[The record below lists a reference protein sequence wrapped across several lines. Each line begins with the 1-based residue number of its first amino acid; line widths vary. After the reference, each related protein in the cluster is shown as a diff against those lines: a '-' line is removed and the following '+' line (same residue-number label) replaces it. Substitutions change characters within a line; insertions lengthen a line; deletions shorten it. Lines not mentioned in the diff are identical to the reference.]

1 MSNFARVLK
10 LSLRYRLTVMAA
22 VVCAVAIALLWGG
35 NIGTVYPFV
44 EIVFEGRSLHEWV
57 DEEIAAAQ
65 QTAADLARRID
76 QLAEQQQAA
85 STADAAQQIELQIRD
100 LNTRRDAELR
110 ALAFRRRLQPYIHQY
125 LPTRPFP
132 TLMMVV
138 AALLIGTLVK
148 DLFLVCST
156 ILTER
161 LCQLATLQLRKQ
173 FYRRTL
179 RMDLASFD
187 EAGTSELISRFTYDM
202 EQLTHGLRTL
212 FGKAIREPLK
222 MVACFVG
229 AAFICWRLLLIS
241 LLVAPIAAWVINW
254 LSKSIKRANRRAMED
269 MSQIYNALSE
279 TFGAIKAVKA
289 FTRERYERRR
299 FHSASKQFYFKAMKI
314 ARYDSLIRPATEL
327 MGICTICL
335 AILAGAYLVLNEETH
350 LLGLRM
356 SHRPLS
362 ISSLLLFYGLLAGVS
377 DPARKL
383 SDVFTRI
390 QRSAAAADR
399 IYQMLDRQPRVQ
411 DPVQPVPLAAHHRF
425 IRFHNVRFSYDDG
438 IQVLKDVSLSIPCG
452 QTLAIVGP
460 NGCGKS
466 TLVNLIPRFFDPSS
480 GSVELDG
487 TDLKDVR
494 IPELRAQIGVVTQ
507 ETLLFND
514 TVAANIGYGRSD
526 ASRDQI
532 IHAARKA
539 HAHQFIVDSL
549 EHGYETVVGES
560 GSRLSGGQR
569 QRIALARAILRD
581 PRILILDE
589 ATSQVDVE
597 SEQLINRVL
606 ADFIRDRTAII
617 ITHRLSTLD
626 LADRILVMDAGRIAD
641 IGTHDE
647 LLSRCPLYRRLY
659 QMDFRAS
666 A

>member
-1 MSNFARVLK
+1 MSNFVRVLR
-10 LSLRYRLTVMAA
+10 LSLRYRLTVIAA
-22 VVCAVAIALLWGG
+22 VVCALAIALLWGG
-35 NIGTVYPFV
+35 NIGTVYPLV
-44 EIVFEGRSLHEWV
+44 EVVFEGRSLREWV
-57 DEEIAAAQ
+57 DEEIAEAEVAAAQ
-65 QTAADLARRID
+65 LADRIEQLGRQRETATSAEMAARIEGQLGDLSARR
-76 QLAEQQQAA
+76 E
-85 STADAAQQIELQIRD
+85 
-100 LNTRRDAELR
+100 AELR
-110 ALAFRRRLQPYIHQY
+110 ALAVRQRLQPYVHRY
-125 LPTRPFP
+125 LPAEPFP
-132 TLMMVV
+132 TLILVV
-138 AALLIGTLVK
+138 AALLIGTLIK
-148 DLFLVCST
+148 DVFLICST

-179 RMDLASFD
+179 RMDLGSFD

-202 EQLTHGLRTL
+202 DQLTHGLRTL

-222 MVACFVG
+222 MAACFLG
-229 AAFICWRLLLIS
+229 AAFICWRLLLVS
-241 LLVAPIAAWVINW
+241 LLVAPVAAWVINW
-254 LSKSIKRANRRAMED
+254 LSKSIKRANRRAMEE

-299 FHSASKQFYFKAMKI
+299 FHRASKQFYFRAMKI

-327 MGICTICL
+327 TGICTICL
-335 AILAGAYLVLNEETH
+335 AMLAGAYLVLNQETH
-350 LLGLRM
+350 LLGIRM
-356 SHRPLS
+356 SQRPLS

-411 DPVQPVPLAAHHRF
+411 DPLAPVPLPAHHGFLRF
-425 IRFHNVRFSYDDG
+425 ENVSFSYDEGDP
-438 IQVLKDVSLSIPCG
+438 VLRDISLTIPYG
-452 QTLAIVGP
+452 QTLAVVGP
-460 NGCGKS
+460 NGCGKT
-466 TLVNLIPRFFDPSS
+466 TLVNLIPRFFDPQE
-480 GSVELDG
+480 GCVELDG
-487 TDLKDVR
+487 IDLRTVR
-494 IPELRAQIGVVTQ
+494 IPDLRQQIGLVTQ
-507 ETLLFND
+507 EMLLFND
-514 TVAANIGYGRSD
+514 TVAANIAYGRSD
-526 ASRDQI
+526 ATDDQV

-539 HAHQFIVDSL
+539 HAHQFITERLDD
-549 EHGYETVVGES
+549 GYQTVVGEG

-597 SEQLINRVL
+597 SEMWIHRVL

-617 ITHRLSTLD
+617 ITHRLATLE
-626 LADRILVMDAGRIAD
+626 LADRILVMDEGQVAD
-641 IGTHDE
+641 LGTHEE

-659 QMDFRAS
+659 QRDFRTS